1 MTNKL
6 QITSVND
13 YIVEISGSH
22 NFAQGEFL
30 ALKDNPHVQ
39 FMVISA
45 KENSAYCLGV
55 NNSVKYAVGSEV
67 TTSVRSSLVKTSLEY
82 FGKVIDVHG
91 NVLYPTKTAAPKNFL
106 THQSQTISA
115 ENHLMNYELLEEQL
129 KTGYAIIDLL
139 IPIGKGQREL
149 IIGDR
154 QTGKSF
160 IALNTIINQKN
171 KNIKCIYVAIGQT
184 QNQVSWV
191 YQTLK
196 ENDALDYTMIIN
208 APAETPFEQYLAPY
222 VGMAHAENLSYE
234 DDVLIVFDDL
244 TKHANVY
251 REIALL
257 TNKPI
262 GKEAYPGDMFYAH
275 ARLLER
281 SGKFKNR
288 KSITALPILQTID
301 NDITSLIASN
311 VISITDG
318 QIVTSSELFALNK
331 YPAIN
336 IDLSVSR
343 IGTKL
348 QNPITAQ
355 TTKTINTIYRA
366 FKRQTK
372 LAALKYD
379 LNEEVNNLIISGI
392 QIEKLFNQKGISS
405 YDSMDLFLTAQIIK
419 YNILN
424 NLKDKEIQQAIE
436 FLIAFAKEDQVSIQM
451 VNNLI
456 NNSLS
461 DKNAPR
467 DYFAFVLHSYSN
479 MFNLNWNIALSKEY
493 LNLNQSLIT
502 KIHKQ
507 LTGGK

>member
-1 MTNKL
+1 MTNKI
-6 QITSVND
+6 QITSINE
-13 YIVEISGSH
+13 YIVQISGNHS
-22 NFAQGEFL
+22 FTQGDFL
-30 ALKDNPHVQ
+30 VLKNNPNVK

-45 KENSAYCLGV
+45 SLNTAFCLCTTNKEKFL
-55 NNSVKYAVGSEV
+55 VGSEV
-67 TTSVRSSLVKTSLEY
+67 LPAQENKLVKTSLEY
-82 FGKVIDVHG
+82 FGKIIDIHG
-91 NVLYPTKTAAPKNFL
+91 NIIFPIGVRASQFLDVQSKTI
-106 THQSQTISA
+106 QA
-115 ENHLMNYELLEEQL
+115 ENDLMVYQTLTEQL
-129 KTGYAIIDLL
+129 NTGYAIVDLL
-139 IPIGKGQREL
+139 IPLGKGQREL

-160 IALNTIINQKN
+160 IALNTIINQKD
-171 KNIKCIYVAIGQT
+171 KNVKCIYVAIGQT

-196 ENDALDYTMIIN
+196 EHNALDYTIIVN
-208 APAETPFEQYLAPY
+208 ASPENPFEQYLAPY
-222 VGMAHAENLSYE
+222 IGMAHAENLSYF

-257 TNKPI
+257 TKKPI

-281 SGKFKNR
+281 SGRFVGR
-288 KSITALPILQTID
+288 KSISALPILQTID

-343 IGTKL
+343 IGTRL
-348 QNPITAQ
+348 QKPIISQ

-392 QIEKLFNQKGISS
+392 QIEKLFNQKGITS
-405 YDSMDLFLTAQIIK
+405 YDEYDLFLTSQIIQF
-419 YNILN
+419 NILN
-424 NLKDKEIQQAIE
+424 NLKENQMQRAIE
-436 FLIAFAKEDQVSIQM
+436 FIIKFVKEDKVSTE
-451 VNNLI
+451 LI
-456 NNSLS
+456 NNIIQGKIS
-461 DKNAPR
+461 DKTAPK
-467 DYFAFVLHSYSN
+467 DYFSFLLKTYSD
-479 MFNLNWNIALSKEY
+479 MHNLNWNIVAPKEY
-493 LNLNQSLIT
+493 LNLNSALIS
-502 KIHKQ
+502 KIHSSFK
-507 LTGGK
+507 GAK